1 MDISR
6 HKGPAYESEGS
17 NAEAIM
23 ELSASRRNIM
33 DDSGK
38 GILSSVKSFKR
49 DKPDDSAVVVATED
63 SPDDVEK
70 PTKDVEAA

>member
-49 DKPDDSAVVVATED
+49 DKPNDSAVVATED

-70 PTKDVEAA
+70 PAKDVEAA